1 VYAPSIIGACATTN
15 SFIAS
20 GGYFSFGLGQT
31 TSSAKYGG
39 DGNLATASGG
49 PGITRGGT
57 IYIASALNGSSQGGT
72 TYIGHAT
79 SPGNFGA
86 VAGNT
91 FLSCCSDATPTS
103 VGGNVIL
110 ASGQTT
116 NGSVYAHGSIYLI
129 GTVLAFSS
137 SAKPLVVKGAAS
149 QSANLLE
156 IQNSSST
163 ILNSVDPSGNA
174 YFADGKLSR
183 FSATTVVATGSRN
196 LAQSDNGASIV
207 STAASAITLT
217 IPTGLAIGFNCT
229 VVQKGAGQVTIG
241 SGTGVTAYAPDGA
254 KSAKQWAMMSALNTG
269 TANEYVIG
277 GNVTA

>member
-1 VYAPSIIGACATTN
+1 VTGTGVAGWVPYWN
-15 SFIAS
+15 STSTIAS
-20 GGYFSFGLGQT
+20 SSGQSVYIGTVTT
-31 TSSAKYGG
+31 TSS
-39 DGNLATASGG
+39 
-49 PGITRGGT
+49 
-57 IYIASALNGSSQGGT
+57 
-72 TYIGHAT
+72 
-79 SPGNFGA
+79 
-86 VAGNT
+86 
-91 FLSCCSDATPTS
+91 
-103 VGGNVIL
+103 
-110 ASGQTT
+110 
-116 NGSVYAHGSIYLI
+116 SIQPFI
-129 GTVLAFSS
+129 
-137 SAKPLVVKGAAS
+137 VKGVAS

-229 VVQKGAGQVTIG
+229 VVQKGVGQVTIG